1 MRDAAGSIRFDRFL
15 VDVADR
21 RLLRDGEPQDIGS
34 RYFDALL
41 LLVEQRGRLVSRERL
56 LDEVWKGVPV
66 TDEAL
71 SQCIAQ
77 LRRVLGDDPGRPRF
91 IETVPKHGYR
101 FVAEVE
107 VRQGNG
113 PDAAVPPAADWALDV
128 ARFALAGLVGGALAG
143 IAGGFLYGLGATPD
157 PLHRTVGSASFLLV
171 MLAVN
176 MLAAGIGGFGV
187 ATGIGLA
194 HRFAGRSVFA
204 TVCGAAAG
212 GLLVGTAVR
221 LIGAD
226 AFTVLL
232 GRAPEAM
239 GGGLEGLLLGA
250 AVGLGLHLNDGK
262 WRRWPSVPGAAIA
275 GGLAGAALPLLGGR
289 LMGGSLDSLADAF
302 PGSPLD
308 IDALGRWFGEDQLG
322 LISQVCLTGF
332 EALVFGATL
341 ALAIRFLAG
350 PRVA

>member
-1 MRDAAGSIRFDRFL
+1 MRGGGDSIRFDRFV
-15 VDVADR
+15 VDVGDR

-41 LLVEQRGRLVSRERL
+41 LLVEERGRLVSRERL
-56 LDEVWKGVPV
+56 LEEVWKGVPV

-77 LRRVLGDDPGRPRF
+77 LRRVLGDNPGRPRF

-107 VRQGNG
+107 AGLG
-113 PDAAVPPAADWALDV
+113 AAAAAERPAESGRALDV
-128 ARFALAGLVGGALAG
+128 ARFALAGLAGGAIAG
-143 IAGGFLYGLGATPD
+143 VFGGFLYGLGATPD

-176 MLAAGIGGFGV
+176 MLAAAIGGLGV

-194 HRFAGRSVFA
+194 HRVTGRSTFS
-204 TVCGAAAG
+204 TLCGAAAG
-212 GLLVGTAVR
+212 GLAVGTAVR

-232 GRAPEAM
+232 GKAPDGM

-250 AVGLGLHLNDGK
+250 AVGLGLHFPGRK
-262 WRRWPSVPGAAIA
+262 GRGWPSVGGGAAA
-275 GGLAGAALPLLGGR
+275 GFAAGAVLPLLGGR
-289 LMGGSLDSLADAF
+289 LMGSSLDSLADAF

-308 IDALGRWFGEDQLG
+308 IDALGRWFGEDRLG
-322 LISQVCLTGF
+322 LASQVALTAF
-332 EALVFGATL
+332 EGLTFGAAL
-341 ALAIRFLAG
+341 ALAIRLIAAPRAG
-350 PRVA
+350 

>member
-1 MRDAAGSIRFDRFL
+1 MRGAGESFRFGRFV
-15 VDVADR
+15 VDVGDR

-41 LLVEQRGRLVSRERL
+41 LLVGQRGRLVSRERL

-77 LRRVLGDDPGRPRF
+77 LRRVLGDDPGRPLF

-107 VRQGNG
+107 AGHNETAEAPHR
-113 PDAAVPPAADWALDV
+113 PASDRVLEI
-128 ARFALAGLVGGALAG
+128 ARFALAGVVGGAMAG
-143 IAGGFLYGLGATPD
+143 IFGGLLYGLGATPD
-157 PLHRTVGSASFLLV
+157 PLHQTVGSASFLLV

-176 MLAAGIGGFGV
+176 MLAAAIGGLGV
-187 ATGIGLA
+187 ATGIGVA
-194 HRFAGRSVFA
+194 HRFAGQSPFS
-204 TVCGAAAG
+204 TLCGAAAG

-221 LIGAD
+221 LLAAD

-232 GRAPEAM
+232 GRAPDGM

-250 AVGLGLHLNDGK
+250 AVGLGLHFPYGRA
-262 WRRWPSVPGAAIA
+262 RRWPSVSGAAAA
-275 GGLAGAALPLLGGR
+275 GFVAGAILPLLGGR
-289 LMGGSLDSLADAF
+289 LMGSSLDSLADTF
-302 PGSPLD
+302 PGSPLN

-322 LISQVCLTGF
+322 LVSQVGLTAF
-332 EALVFGATL
+332 EGLTFGAVL
-341 ALAIRFLAG
+341 ALAIRLLVG
-350 PRVA
+350 PRTG

>member
-1 MRDAAGSIRFDRFL
+1 MRSAGASIRFDRFL
-15 VDVADR
+15 VDVGDR

-41 LLVEQRGRLVSRERL
+41 LLVEERGRLVSRERL

-101 FVAEVE
+101 FVAEV
-107 VRQGNG
+107 
-113 PDAAVPPAADWALDV
+113 DAHQDGVAGGTSPKAAEWAVEI
-128 ARFALAGLVGGALAG
+128 ARFALAGVVGGAIAG
-143 IAGGFLYGLGATPD
+143 MFGGFLYGLGATPD

-176 MLAAGIGGFGV
+176 MLAAGLGGLGV

-194 HRFAGRSVFA
+194 HRFAGLSAFS
-204 TVCGAAAG
+204 TLCGAAAG

-221 LIGAD
+221 LVGAD

-232 GRAPEAM
+232 GKAPEAM

-250 AVGLGLHLNDGK
+250 AVGIGLHLPDGK
-262 WRRWPSVPGAAIA
+262 ARRWPSVGGAAAA
-275 GGLAGAALPLLGGR
+275 GFVAGAILPLLGGR
-289 LMGGSLDSLADAF
+289 LMGSSLDSLADAF

-308 IDALGRWFGEDQLG
+308 IDALGRWFGEDRLG
-322 LISQVCLTGF
+322 LVSQVGLTAF
-332 EALVFGATL
+332 EGLAFGA
-341 ALAIRFLAG
+341 AIGLAIRLLVG
-350 PRVA
+350 PRAA

>member
-1 MRDAAGSIRFDRFL
+1 MSGGGDSFRFGRFV
-15 VDVADR
+15 VDVGDR
-21 RLLRDGEPQDIGS
+21 RLLRDGQPQDIGS

-77 LRRVLGDDPGRPRF
+77 LRRVLGDDSGRPRF

-107 VRQGNG
+107 TGTDPESG
-113 PDAAVPPAADWALDV
+113 PAHSPAPGWALDV
-128 ARFALAGLVGGALAG
+128 ARFALAGLAGGAAAG
-143 IAGGFLYGLGATPD
+143 IFGGLLYGLGATPD

-176 MLAAGIGGFGV
+176 MLAAAIGGLGV

-194 HRFAGRSVFA
+194 HRFAGRSAFS
-204 TVCGAAAG
+204 TLCGAAAG

-232 GRAPEAM
+232 GKAPQAM

-250 AVGLGLHLNDGK
+250 AVGLGLHFPDGRA
-262 WRRWPSVPGAAIA
+262 RRWPSVGGAAAA
-275 GGLAGAALPLLGGR
+275 GFAAGAILPLLGGR
-289 LMGGSLDSLADAF
+289 LMGSSLDALADAF

-308 IDALGRWFGEDQLG
+308 IDALGRWFGEDELG
-322 LISQVCLTGF
+322 LVSQVGLTAF
-332 EALVFGATL
+332 EGLTFGAAL
-341 ALAIRFLAG
+341 ALAIRLLAG
-350 PRVA
+350 PRAG